1 MNKMIVSCDQVAADS
16 YGASLLGLNVN
27 DIPYL
32 SKAEQAGV
40 GSTQV
45 ESLNPLIGNV
55 TG

>member
-16 YGASLLGLNVN
+16 YGASLLGLSVN

-45 ESLNPLIGNV
+45 ESLNPLTGNV